1 MIRKGKES
9 FFDQDIWLRKMQVV
23 GTNSQGPNHVT
34 EPLQNSQGSN
44 TSSQGSTGSNGHI
57 RNILDLMG
65 SSQGREE
72 IKNEIENFSAT
83 LRSDQPLAL
92 SDGEKSQPSSQP
104 LAHRQLHQVKFK
116 SKLIKIK

>member
-1 MIRKGKES
+1 MVRKGKES
-9 FFDQDIWLRKMQVV
+9 YFDQDIWLRKMQVV
-23 GTNSQGPNHVT
+23 ATNSQGPNPVS
-34 EPLQNSQGSN
+34 ENSQGSN
-44 TSSQGSTGSNGHI
+44 TSSQGSTASNGHI

-92 SDGEKSQPSSQP
+92 SDGEKSLPNSQP
-104 LAHRQLHQVKFK
+104 LAHRQLQKV
-116 SKLIKIK
+116 